1 MNMLNSLL
9 SLEQSVDHLLLGVPN
24 LEEGIAWVEEKTGV
38 QAILGGR
45 HPGIGTHNALL
56 SLGAKQYLE
65 IIAPDPTQ
73 TTIAPHFAFVQL
85 ATEPRLLTWAAATTN
100 IEEIAAK
107 AKLAGFALNGPN
119 AGSRTR
125 PDGRTLSWKTL
136 FLQHGLGL
144 RIPFFI
150 EWDNAS
156 LHPSEDSPSGCSLRS
171 FIMESSQPTELRVM
185 LKQLGIDADISYGDE
200 PRMKVV
206 LDTPKG
212 IVAFDS

>member
-1 MNMLNSLL
+1 MSLL

-38 QAILGGR
+38 RAVFGGK

-73 TTIAPHFAFVQL
+73 TTLAPHFAFVQL
-85 ATEPRLLTWAAATTN
+85 AAEPRLLTWAAATTD
-100 IEEIAAK
+100 IEVVAAK
-107 AKLAGFALNGPN
+107 ARLAGFALNGPN

-136 FLQHGLGL
+136 FLHHSLGL

-150 EWDNAS
+150 EWDAES
-156 LHPSEDSPSGCSLRS
+156 LHPSEDSPSGCSLRA
-171 FIMESSQPTELRVM
+171 FEMESPQPTELRVM
-185 LKQLGIDADISYGDE
+185 LKQLGIDANVSDGTE
-200 PRMKVV
+200 PVMKAV

-212 IVAFDS
+212 IVVFDS